1 MADRVRRGG
10 GIRVPTAIRD
20 RATARE
26 TRYYF
31 LIGSLFAKLARGIR
45 DCRVTRELFIIFGRA
60 EGEGELS
67 LPFSLLRREKSAA
80 IARGRLKDE
89 RDPRECRC
97 LQAADSP
104 NTRTTPR
111 LEPRSGSPEFCLH
124 AFANT
129 AVGIGANRSEELIN

>member
-1 MADRVRRGG
+1 MADRVRVPRGG

-60 EGEGELS
+60 EGREGG
-67 LPFSLLRREKSAA
+67 LPFALLALTCGEGK
-80 IARGRLKDE
+80 IGRDRAGKAE
-89 RDPRECRC
+89 
-97 LQAADSP
+97 
-104 NTRTTPR
+104 
-111 LEPRSGSPEFCLH
+111 G
-124 AFANT
+124 
-129 AVGIGANRSEELIN
+129 